1 MTEQLLIGLIILVGI
16 VTILLII
23 LLIRSSRTP
32 FVQFESKFVSLE
44 KNLERNERLFNGE
57 ISKNREESNSNARQV
72 REELNQS
79 LHSFNESILV
89 RMAEIANLQRNQL
102 DIFSIQLG
110 SLTKTNDQKLE
121 QLRKT
126 VEEQLLLLQKDNGL
140 KLDQMRATVDEKLSA
155 TLEQRLGESFKLVS
169 ERLEAVHK
177 GLGEMQTLA
186 SGVGDLKKVLTNVKT
201 RGIWGEIQ
209 LGNLLEQILTPDQYS
224 TNVVTK
230 TGSNDRVEYAIS
242 LPARDG
248 HDSIIWL
255 PIDAKFPMED
265 YERLIEAQDQAN
277 LPRIEELGKFLE
289 NRIKLEGKTIRDK
302 YIDPPNTTDFG
313 ILFLPVEG
321 LYAEVLR
328 RPGLCELLQRE
339 YKVIIT
345 GPTTLAAL
353 LNSLQMGFRT
363 LAIEKRSSEVWTL
376 LSAVKTEFGKFVE
389 VLEKTQKK
397 LQEAS
402 NTIETATRKSRTI
415 ARKLKNVQTLPANE
429 TDLLL
434 GQGIEHEE

>member
-1 MTEQLLIGLIILVGI
+1 MTEPLLIGLIFLVVI
-16 VTILLII
+16 AIILLII
-23 LLIRSSRTP
+23 LITRSSHNP
-32 FVQFESKFVSLE
+32 FVQFESKFASLE
-44 KNLERNERLFNGE
+44 KTLERNERLVNGE
-57 ISKNREESNSNARQV
+57 ISKNREESTANARQV

-79 LHSFNESILV
+79 VHSFNESILT

-102 DIFSIQLG
+102 DIFAVQLG

-126 VEEQLLLLQKDNGL
+126 VEERLLLLQQDNGK

-209 LGNLLEQILTPDQYS
+209 LGNLLEQILTSEQYA
-224 TNVVTK
+224 TNVITK
-230 TGSNDRVEYAIS
+230 TRSNDRVEFAIK

-248 HDSIIWL
+248 QDSIIWL

-277 LPRIEELGKFLE
+277 LPRIEELGRSLE

-328 RPGLCELLQRE
+328 RPGLCEVLQRE
-339 YKVIIT
+339 YKVVIT

-415 ARKLKNVQTLPANE
+415 ARKLKNVQVLPAHE
-429 TDLLL
+429 AESLL
-434 GQGIEHEE
+434 GQGAETED